1 MRTASRPLCSSL
13 AIATALMFPSVLGA
27 QSFQG
32 TGQVVHG
39 TATVASSVTGPPFG
53 NAVGLPNSN
62 SSNDPLP
69 TTRVLIGSSQVV
81 INWTPT
87 DTASGSSPIQFQ
99 SAGTLALFTTATGSN
114 LSNFA
119 VLNRIIPSDTGRQIQ
134 FNGAIVSSLQGSTNQ
149 AAGTVYF
156 YSPGGFVI
164 GPTAAINVGNLGLTT
179 SDPWSGSG
187 NWMNFDQAGNS
198 VVTFRLS
205 NANAAIATLAG
216 SSIITNANGSSY
228 TAIVAPSIT
237 HAGSITTGGAAALVA
252 AEAATITFRSSNLF
266 DIQVTSGTSNAAGL
280 NIIGSIT
287 GPASTDAST
296 DLQRIYLAAIPK
308 NTALTMLISGGAS
321 LGFTPAASA
330 TVDGSAIVLSAG
342 RDIVGGVVG
351 NVSSTAQAQAN
362 LSLTNATLRNRVV
375 SSTTGLTQL
384 STSQGSLSFLGDVSL
399 RADDSASVVSSV
411 SGRSITIGGALN
423 INTNRSGTSAGPN
436 PTGGAITLSAANG
449 GSLNVAG
456 LTGLSANAVG
466 ASSNSPGTPAGS
478 GTGGTISVQASAG
491 ASIALAGGLN
501 ANADGQGGAA
511 LIAGANGGIG
521 QGGSVSLS
529 ATGANSQLSIGT
541 AQAPAALRLSASGV
555 GGSGGNSACPAC
567 TGSGGSG
574 TGGEVRVSSNLS
586 GSLITNGAAAL
597 YADGTGGSAAFGAG
611 GIGLGGLSAIYAGN
625 AAQLTMTGVISGRAD
640 GFGGS
645 SQDGA
650 GGTGTG
656 GRASSTSVA
665 GSAGGATLTFNGEL
679 SLAAEGVGGSSLGI
693 GAVGGKGT
701 GGTSEF
707 GWPGETHVVNGAL
720 SLGAAAYG
728 GYSANSTGGAGEG
741 GLTYL
746 AKGTVT
752 GLASLLVHAGGGEGL
767 EGGTA
772 TGGTA
777 NVGATATG
785 GDITVGA
792 LFANAGGVGGGSYG
806 SRHGGLGQGGT
817 INLKARDGFKTQ
829 ILGATTL
836 YSVGSGETEGGS
848 GSAGRGG
855 TILVEALASS
865 ILRMDGGLNANADG
879 RGGVTGTTA
888 NDGQGGTII
897 VRTTGNNALVS
908 VGTAQIAAAT
918 SLSAQGFGGSGIGIL
933 CQSCSNSG
941 GAGLGGTIVVRAA
954 GGSGSQLNLRGAVT
968 LNASGRGGSSNESFG
983 EFSELSGLSAPTG
996 GAMTASLGGGAAGTG
1011 GLGDGGTV
1019 DIDYRDGAA
1028 LLVGGNLIAKA
1039 DGLGG
1044 SSLLGSGGAGIG
1056 DRVTISNSDGLGGS
1070 LTVTGST
1077 ELSAS
1082 GFGGLSQ
1089 ASGGVGG
1096 FATGGAVT
1104 VRPQSG
1110 TMSLAALTGRA
1121 DAAGGDAG
1129 AGLGGAAQA
1138 GVVRVTSN
1146 GGALASGNLN
1156 MSANGTGGS
1165 GSTAGGTGRGGTS
1178 EYGASAGTATVNG
1191 NAVLESRG
1199 TGGASASGTGG
1210 SGQGF
1215 QSNIFAVTGATSTI
1229 QGNVT
1234 LDSRGFGG
1242 NGRIGGSG
1250 AGGGTVDPATQ
1261 VTLNGSAI
1269 FAAAGTITIA
1279 GLATLDSGGV
1289 GGNGLDGAGGPGGSG
1304 GSGGS
1309 GTAGVS
1315 TVFAANRDAGT
1326 STISIGSLMARSDGK
1341 GGSGGT
1347 GQSGIS
1353 GTAGGAGGSGTGGL
1367 NTITAAA
1374 GNGSLTIGTLT
1385 MTAFGTGG
1393 VGGAGGF
1400 GDGQTGGSGGAG
1412 GNAIGGSNIAGTQSG
1427 STQALLLANGI
1438 AQFGA
1443 VSMQSNAAGGN
1454 GGAGG
1459 GVGTGGGAGGSA
1471 AGGSVALQAR
1481 GSKVNA
1487 SSVVMQASATGG
1499 NGGAVASG
1507 STVGAGGQ
1515 ATAGSLSVLSTERFE
1530 GTQSAALKVTGA
1542 LTGTAVATGGSG
1554 STTGASIGTGRI
1566 SLLVR
1571 KSTAYFGSLSLTLGG
1586 STVIAAAPE
1595 SFIAVRDGT
1604 LTVDGA
1610 MAIST
1615 PGKLSIT
1622 SETNGKVVAGSIA
1635 LAAGDFVADS
1645 VQPNP
1650 TNPGSYSAGSWSVS
1664 TGNNFLASTNIISGS
1679 DFLVNAPGRIETYSV
1694 NTTGSL
1700 DLRAQGGS
1708 LLARNLVS
1716 GGSIRLRAST
1726 NIDLDTMDAGVNI
1739 DALASTGFVDVGNVL
1754 AKGNAIITAGSFV
1767 KAIDLDVDGYLQ
1779 VFANSSSI
1787 TGNTILAGGM
1797 KFIANGDV
1805 LIGNVLTDFAA
1816 TIQSTTGKVT
1826 TGNIDAQY
1834 SVSVDA
1840 AGNIQLGK
1848 IDSKFG
1854 DVMLKSQ
1861 NGKIDGGVINSGER
1875 ILVSALGNIT
1885 LTDLTT
1891 SANFSE
1897 GVGTDIII
1905 DSGAAVSVRD
1915 VVSKGGI
1922 HIIADG
1928 TIATDDLAATNDIV
1942 LLAAGNIATASLTA
1956 GPGRDIYI
1964 ANASMSG
1971 LGGSIG
1977 FFNPGA
1983 ITTASPVRTGG
1994 SITVS
1999 GAAVAGSDIRMAAGT
2014 GINLTGASA
2023 GDIVSLTTGGNLVS
2037 TALVSAG
2044 DSFTG
2049 LADSNIQ
2056 LANVRAGTVSP
2067 SSAAGALYR
2076 LILVAGGSVTTGTT
2090 DARASATIAAGTDI
2104 AIGGIT
2110 TTRGPLLLLANGNVQ
2125 TGAIT
2130 SPITADVLIG
2140 GRSMLALGGPIGAN
2154 FNPLAILQSNLVRT
2168 GGSIT
2173 LGGPVTTR
2181 NFDAGA
2187 GTSFTAGA
2195 ITAKTVDVDAG
2206 GLATVNGTI
2215 NAGFTGI
2222 RSSDI
2227 EITSTGSIVGEYAR
2241 LNSLNSTATLVGD
2254 GLTGSG
2260 YALSDA
2266 ELDRVRTT
2274 NGFEIVVDAARGAA
2288 PKMTIGTLNYA
2299 VAPAGTGGREYLFAV
2314 SGSGE
2319 GSSSG
2324 SVRVDGNVSF
2334 TGLSAIDEVSFASR
2348 LFELNSATGSV
2359 SLSGSGGSLGGSLN
2373 IYADRVHVANS
2384 VILAKLAA
2392 NPDYS
2397 GKAADLSK
2405 PAAVQRP
2412 DGVLRA
2418 RDITVW
2424 NPVAVLVQNTG
2435 TLAVPAGVVANDGDI
2450 VAYGS
2455 SGSAG
2460 IGAMASPA
2468 PVELIINGA
2477 ILGENGLLTGVAV
2490 WDAVTKD
2497 VDFTPAMFTAT
2508 SSING
2513 CLLSATV
2520 CAAPRTPAPPIDS
2533 PRPDVSFNAGPNIPD
2548 KLLPPSDDGDGG
2560 EGSKSPITSPEKLVD
2575 AQALDKDQIIDE
2587 PVAASGN
2594 PAMMG
2599 GDTGEEEEPCRGS
2612 TAKPAEASACQA
2624 KDR

>member
-13 AIATALMFPSVLGA
+13 AIATALMFPSVAGA

-39 TATVASSVTGPPFG
+39 TATVTPSVTGPPFG

-69 TTRVLIGSSQVV
+69 TTLITINSSQVV
-81 INWTPT
+81 INWLPT
-87 DTASGSSPIQFQ
+87 DKASGSSPIQFQ
-99 SAGTLALFTTATGSN
+99 EAGTLALFTTASNSN
-114 LSNFA
+114 LTNFA

-134 FNGAIVSSLQGSTNQ
+134 FNGAIVSSLQGSTSQ

-198 VVTFRLS
+198 VVTFRIS

-252 AEAATITFRSSNLF
+252 AEAATITFRPSNLF

-280 NIIGSIT
+280 NIIGTIT
-287 GPASTDAST
+287 GPASTNAST

-330 TVDGSAIVLSAG
+330 SVDGSAIVLSAG

-351 NVSSTAQAQAN
+351 NVSSPAQAQAN

-384 STSQGSLSFLGDVSL
+384 STLQGNLSFLGDVSL
-399 RADDSASVVSSV
+399 QADGSASVVSSV

-423 INTNRSGTSAGPN
+423 VNTNRSGTGAAPN

-466 ASSNSPGTPAGS
+466 ANSNSPGTPAGS
-478 GTGGTISVQASAG
+478 GTGGTISVEASAG
-491 ASIALAGGLN
+491 GSIALAGGLN
-501 ANADGQGGAA
+501 ANANGQGGAA

-555 GGSGGNSACPAC
+555 GGSGGNGDCPAC

-574 TGGEVRVSSNLS
+574 TGGEVRVFSNLS
-586 GSLITNGAAAL
+586 GSLITNGVAAL
-597 YADGTGGSAAFGAG
+597 YADGTGGSAALGFG

-625 AAQLTMTGVISGRAD
+625 AAQLTMTGVVSGRAD
-640 GFGGS
+640 GVGGS
-645 SQDGA
+645 SQNGTGGA
-650 GGTGTG
+650 GTG
-656 GRASSTSVA
+656 GRTSSTIVA
-665 GSAGGATLTFNGEL
+665 GSAGGATLTFNGDL
-679 SLAAEGVGGSSLGI
+679 SLAAKGVGGSSLGTS
-693 GAVGGKGT
+693 AVGGKGT
-701 GGTSEF
+701 GGISEF

-720 SLGAAAYG
+720 SLEAAAYG
-728 GYSANSTGGAGEG
+728 GYSANSTGGAGQG

-752 GLASLLVHAGGGEGL
+752 GLASLLVNAGGGEGL

-792 LFANAGGVGGGSYG
+792 LFANAGGVGGGSY
-806 SRHGGLGQGGT
+806 SSLSGGLGQGGT

-829 ILGATTL
+829 ILGATNL

-848 GSAGRGG
+848 GGAGRGG

-888 NDGQGGTII
+888 NDGQGGRII

-908 VGTAQIAAAT
+908 VGTAQVAAAT

-954 GGSGSQLNLRGAVT
+954 GGSGSRLNLRGAVT
-968 LNASGRGGSSNESFG
+968 LNASGSGGSSNDSFD
-983 EFSELSGLSAPTG
+983 EFSELSAPTG

-1096 FATGGAVT
+1096 IATGGAVT

-1110 TMSLAALTGRA
+1110 TMSFAALTGRA
-1121 DAAGGDAG
+1121 DATGGAAG

-1138 GVVRVTSN
+1138 GQVRVTSN
-1146 GGALASGNLN
+1146 GGALASGDLN

-1165 GSTAGGTGRGGTS
+1165 GSTAGGNGRGGTS

-1250 AGGGTVDPATQ
+1250 TGGGTVDPVTQ

-1304 GSGGS
+1304 GSG
-1309 GTAGVS
+1309 TAGVS

-1326 STISIGSLMARSDGK
+1326 STISIGSLTARSDGK

-1374 GNGSLTIGTLT
+1374 GNGSLTVGTLT

-1400 GDGQTGGSGGAG
+1400 GEGSPGGSGGAG
-1412 GNAIGGSNIAGTQSG
+1412 GNAVGGSNIAGTQSG

-1471 AGGSVALQAR
+1471 VGGSAALQAR

-1487 SSVVMQASATGG
+1487 SSVVMQASAAGG

-1507 STVGAGGQ
+1507 STPGAGGQ

-1571 KSTAYFGSLSLTLGG
+1571 KSTANFGSLSLTLGG
-1586 STVIAAAPE
+1586 STLIAAAPE

-1635 LAAGDFVADS
+1635 LTAGDFVADS

-1679 DFLVNAPGRIETYSV
+1679 DFLVNAPGRIEIYSV
-1694 NTTGSL
+1694 NATGSI

-1716 GGSIRLRAST
+1716 GGSILLRAST

-1875 ILVSALGNIT
+1875 ILASALGNIT

-1928 TIATDDLAATNDIV
+1928 TIATDDLAATNDVV

-1956 GPGRDIYI
+1956 GAGRDIYI

-1971 LGGSIG
+1971 LGGSIA

-2049 LADSNIQ
+2049 LADGNIQ

-2090 DARASATIAAGTDI
+2090 DALASATIAAGTGI
-2104 AIGGIT
+2104 TIGAIT

-2130 SPITADVLIG
+2130 TPTTADVLIG
-2140 GRSMLALGGPIGAN
+2140 GRSMLALGGPIGAS
-2154 FNPLAILQSNLVRT
+2154 FNPLAILQGNLVRT

-2187 GTSFTAGA
+2187 GTSFTAGP
-2195 ITAKTVDVDAG
+2195 ITAKSVEVDAG
-2206 GLATVNGTI
+2206 GLATVSGTI
-2215 NAGFTGI
+2215 NAGFTGL

-2227 EITSTGSIVGEYAR
+2227 DITSTGSIVGEHAR
-2241 LNSLNSTATLVGD
+2241 LTSLNSTATLVGD

-2288 PKMTIGTLNYA
+2288 PKMTIGTLSYA
-2299 VAPAGTGGREYLFAV
+2299 AAPAGTSGREYLFAV

-2324 SVRVDGNVSF
+2324 GIRVDGNVSF

-2359 SLSGSGGSLGGSLN
+2359 SLSGTGGSLAGSLN
-2373 IYADRVHVANS
+2373 IYADRVHVADS
-2384 VILAKLAA
+2384 AILAKLAA

-2397 GKAADLSK
+2397 GKAADLNK

-2418 RDITVW
+2418 SDITVW

-2435 TLAVPAGVVANDGDI
+2435 TLAVPAGVVASDGDI

-2460 IGAMASPA
+2460 IGVRGLPA

-2477 ILGENGLLTGVAV
+2477 ISSGNGLLTGVAV

-2497 VDFTPAMFTAT
+2497 VDFTPASFTAT

-2513 CLLSATV
+2513 CLLSAATCV
-2520 CAAPRTPAPPIDS
+2520 TPRPPAPPTDS
-2533 PRPDVSFNAGPNIPD
+2533 PRPDVSFNSGPNIPD
-2548 KLLPPSDDGDGG
+2548 KLLPSSDDDDGNGG
-2560 EGSKSPITSPEKLVD
+2560 EGDKSPIATPEKLVD

-2587 PVAASGN
+2587 PVAGSGN